1 MGHKLLLFHFTSSLH
16 VTQTATVAT
25 EIDRGLHLRHRDV
38 PVTAAAAVGQRGEA
52 VEIGSCILVFV
63 VDAAGGCCVV
73 PASSFPSADS
83 WVLEIAEQGPPAGD
97 EHSVAVVDAFCNFHC
112 SVPTHP
118 NAGFLFGRCE

>member
-83 WVLEIAEQGPPAGD
+83 
-97 EHSVAVVDAFCNFHC
+97 
-112 SVPTHP
+112 
-118 NAGFLFGRCE
+118 